1 MIVYTNYKLQTT
13 NYKLQTTNYKR
24 LLASLLVGLP
34 LFVAAC
40 TTTQTGSAA
49 LTNETHDS
57 VEAKIK
63 DGATTKS
70 QIIAMY
76 GNPVKDF
83 TDSSGHEEYVY
94 DLKSTTNRQGFRNL
108 LSTGANLAS
117 MYEGVPT
124 YGAGQVVGNV
134 IAHDSAD
141 EKVLTV
147 VFNGNVVYSH
157 SFVDNP
163 NAVPNSAVTATSTL

>member
-1 MIVYTNYKLQTT
+1 MV
-13 NYKLQTTNYKR
+13 NYKR
-24 LLASLLVGLP
+24 LAASLVIGLP
-34 LFVAAC
+34 FFVAAC
-40 TTTQTGSAA
+40 ATTQTGSASIA
-49 LTNETHDS
+49 NETHDS

-63 DGATTKS
+63 DGVTTKS
-70 QIIAMY
+70 QILAMY
-76 GNPVKDF
+76 GNPVRDF
-83 TDSSGHEEYVY
+83 TDSNGREEYVY

-108 LSTGANLAS
+108 LSAGANLAAT
-117 MYEGVPT
+117 YEGVPT
-124 YGAGQVVGNV
+124 YGAGQTVGNV